1 MKLTLLR
8 HGQTE
13 GSLKDLYYGAA
24 DLPVLPQSL
33 AELSSCREKYP
44 TAERYYTSGLLR
56 TEQTLQ
62 ALYGPVAHKKLLGL
76 REMDFG
82 DFEMKSY
89 EQLKDDPAYQK
100 WIEDVEHNP
109 CPGGESAPIVLR
121 RSLAAMETVLSGKGD
136 AVCIIHG
143 GITSGLM
150 MHWFG
155 GDRYSYLVKPGQGYQ
170 ITFDERTPVSYRRV
184 PEE

>member
-13 GSLKDLYYGAA
+13 GSLKNLYYGAA
-24 DLPVLPQSL
+24 DIPVLPDSL
-33 AELSSCREKYP
+33 ADLAARRAAYP
-44 TAERYYTSGLLR
+44 TAQRYYTSGMLR

-62 ALYGPVAHKKLLGL
+62 ALYGAVDHERLPDL

-89 EQLKDDPAYQK
+89 EQLKDDPTYQK

-109 CPGGESAPIVLR
+109 CLGGESAPIVMR
-121 RSLAAMETVLSGKGD
+121 RSLAAMETVLSGQGD
-136 AVCIIHG
+136 ALCVIHG
-143 GITSGLM
+143 GIISGLM

-155 GDRYSYLVKPGQGYQ
+155 GERYLYFIKPGEGFQVTLDGK
-170 ITFDERTPVSYRRV
+170 TPVSYQPV
-184 PEE
+184 PKV